1 MCRTI
6 LTVENKTFVLVFEKI
21 MKTLI
26 APPSVFF
33 NFYQNYW
40 MKLRKKFMEEGI
52 GHLRHI
58 NTTFYV
64 QIPMALIAPQKWL
77 FSISELSEFTT
88 SKNRWI
94 PSLDNLIVT
103 GYDF

>member
-1 MCRTI
+1 
-6 LTVENKTFVLVFEKI
+6 
-21 MKTLI
+21 
-26 APPSVFF
+26 
-33 NFYQNYW
+33 
-40 MKLRKKFMEEGI
+40 MEEGI

-64 QIPMALIAPQKWL
+64 QIPMTLIAPLKWL

>member
-1 MCRTI
+1 M
-6 LTVENKTFVLVFEKI
+6 N
-21 MKTLI
+21 TLI

-40 MKLRKKFMEEGI
+40 MKLHKKFMEEGI

-64 QIPMALIAPQKWL
+64 QIPMTLIAPLKWL